1 MMKKKEILACL
12 KANKQISDY
21 EIRIT
26 DKDSR
31 ELFYV
36 LQHLQINR
44 AVKVNTTTIKVYVS
58 NKKTVGTSTVTLTAA
73 DDAKSLSVKLRKA
86 VSQAKAAPNAYYPLA
101 EKTVNYAGKKPSA
114 RDLNQIASNAAK
126 AVFKADTYRQGWI
139 NSTEIFVSQSR
150 NEFLNSKGIDHVA
163 YDFRIGIECIPTWS
177 NKKEEFELYKYYQSN
192 NIDYNGI
199 TKEIDA
205 ILKAAK
211 ERSKA
216 LTLQDVELPVRL
228 PVLVKNDMIQEIV
241 GYALAYG
248 LSYRTVFQKQDHYAL
263 NDKISDTP
271 FDLILKGN
279 INGCADS
286 KRFDEH
292 GIVLKNRCI
301 IKNGIAKAHHGD
313 LQFGYYLNEEKIS
326 GNLPVAE
333 LKAEGSSYK
342 KEPHLI
348 IESFSAPQ
356 LEEDSGYFGGEVRL
370 ALYYDGKKYIP
381 LTGFSISGNIYES
394 LKNIRFSKEQTVL
407 SNYKGPEYFIFDDL
421 TIS

>member
-12 KANKQISDY
+12 KANQQISDY
-21 EIRIT
+21 EIRII

-44 AVKVNTTTIKVYVS
+44 AVKVNTTTIRVYVS
-58 NKKTVGTSTVTLTAA
+58 GKKTIGSSTVTLTAA
-73 DDAKSLSVKLRKA
+73 DDAKSLSVKLKKA

-101 EKTVNYAGKKPSA
+101 EKSVNYKGKKPSA
-114 RDLNQIASNAAK
+114 RDLNQIAANAAK
-126 AVFKADTYRQGWI
+126 AVFKADVYRQGWI
-139 NSTEIFVSQSR
+139 NSTEIFVSEAR
-150 NEFLNSKGIDHVA
+150 NEFISSKGIDHVD

-192 NIDYNGI
+192 KVDYKGI
-199 TKEIDA
+199 TREIDE

-211 ERSKA
+211 ARSKA
-216 LTLQDVELPVRL
+216 LTLKDIEIPEKL

-241 GYALAYG
+241 GYALTYG
-248 LSYRTVFQKQDHYAL
+248 LSYRNVYQKQDHYAL
-263 NDKISDTP
+263 NDKVSDTP
-271 FDLILKGN
+271 FDLILKGT

-292 GIVLKNRCI
+292 GVLLKNRCI
-301 IKNGIAKAHHGD
+301 IRNGIVKAHHGD
-313 LQFGYYLNEEKIS
+313 IQFGYYLNEDKIS
-326 GNLPVAE
+326 GTLPVAE

-342 KEPHLI
+342 KGKHLI

-370 ALYYDGKKYIP
+370 ALYYDGHKYIP

-394 LKNIRFSKEQTVL
+394 LKNVRFSKEQTVL
-407 SNYKGPEYFIFDDL
+407 NNYKGPEYFIFDDI